1 MTRLGIIA
9 GPFVPAGLCEIA
21 GGYPVCGRM
30 REQKPPLWKLIGA
43 AVLASCGGVAALRP
57 IPTSG
62 GHTPLA
68 GASSSSWR
76 RPGAC

>member
-1 MTRLGIIA
+1 VTGMGIIA
-9 GPFVPAGLCEIA
+9 GPFVPAGLCEI
-21 GGYPVCGRM
+21 GGGHPMWGWM
-30 REQKPPLWKLIGA
+30 REQKPLLWKPIED
-43 AVLASCGGVAALRP
+43 AVLASCGGVAALQP